1 MPNTVPFSR
10 RHVGPAPH
18 QFDQMLSFLKVDS
31 LETLIKETVPEGIL
45 KPEALQL
52 PEALSEPELLE
63 RARELAKKNK
73 LFRSFIGMGYY
84 GTHTPA
90 VIMRSIL
97 ENPCWYT
104 AYTPYQ
110 PEISQGRLEALI
122 NFQTMVTDLTG
133 MEIANASLLDEGTAI
148 AEAVNMAHAIT
159 RRKKH
164 KVAVVGAVFPQS
176 LSVLK
181 TRCEPLGI
189 EVVQATAEDLP
200 WDDIFAIVQQYPDAK
215 GHIPNL
221 EPVIEKA
228 HNNGALS
235 IVSAD
240 IMSLLLLKAP
250 GEMGADIVVGS
261 TQRFGVP
268 MGFGG
273 PHAAYLATRDKHK
286 RLIPGRIVGASKD
299 NKERPAYRLALQ
311 TREQHI
317 RREKATSNICTS
329 QVLLAVVAG
338 MYAVFHGPRRLK
350 QIAKDIHNKT
360 TTLKVGLESFG
371 FKIENQNY
379 FDTLTVSVSE
389 SKKEKIRTR
398 CLGEEINLNFYNPG
412 EISISLDEVTRD
424 SDVTDLLTVFADG
437 KALPESSSVTTG
449 ELAGVPSPLRRESA
463 YLTHPVFHRFRSET
477 DLLRYIT
484 RLQRKDLTL
493 ADAMIPL
500 GSCTMKLNAA
510 AELEPITWPEFANL
524 HPFAPSDQT
533 IGFTELI
540 DELEKDLCEITGF
553 AGISLQPNAGS
564 QGEYAGLRAIDLYH
578 KSNGHHHRNI
588 CLIPSSAH
596 GTNPASAVMA
606 GMKVAIVAC
615 DENGNIDV
623 NDLKAKAEEHSENLA
638 ALMVTYPSTHGVFE
652 EAIQEICQVVHS
664 HGGQVYMDGA
674 NLNAMV
680 GLCYPG
686 QFGPDVSHLNLHK
699 TFCIP
704 HGGGGP
710 GVGPVAVR
718 AHLKPF
724 LPTHNL
730 NAMAGPKTGVQN
742 ISAAPWGSALI
753 LPISWAFVRLM
764 GAKGLQLSTE
774 TAILNA
780 NYIAEKIQDHFP
792 VLYRGANGRVA
803 HECIIDVRPLKA
815 SSGVD
820 VNDIAKRLMDY
831 GFHAP
836 TMSWPV
842 VNTLMIE
849 PTESESQEELDRFC
863 EAMIQIRKEVEKIE
877 KGEWDKENNPLKLAP
892 HTTQDLLENWDRP
905 YSKKEAFFP
914 LPWVEEKKFWV
925 PVNRIDNA
933 YGDRNLFCSCLP
945 VDEYGT
951 TAGEPVQKLGE
962 KNPGKGPTSGG
973 ASGSDSVSPNVSV
986 KPSSSMTSNITQ

>member
-1 MPNTVPFSR
+1 MSSTVPFSR

-18 QFDQMLSFLKVDS
+18 QFDQMLASLQVDS
-31 LETLIKETVPEGIL
+31 LEALIKETIPQGIL
-45 KPEALQL
+45 RENALQL
-52 PEALSEPELLE
+52 PDALSEPELLE
-63 RARELAKKNK
+63 LARKLAQKNQI
-73 LFRSFIGMGYY
+73 FRSFIGLGYY

-90 VIMRSIL
+90 VITRSIL

-122 NFQTMVTDLTG
+122 NFQTMVSDLTG
-133 MEIANASLLDEGTAI
+133 MDIANASLLDEGTAI
-148 AEAVNMAHAIT
+148 AEAVSMAHAIL
-159 RRKKH
+159 RKK
-164 KVAVVGAVFPQS
+164 KNTVAVIGPIFPQS
-176 LSVLK
+176 LAVLQ

-189 EVVQATAEDLP
+189 KIILQNDDKNLP
-200 WDDIFAIVQQYPDAK
+200 WDDIFAVVNQYPDAK

-221 EPVIEKA
+221 NPLIEKI
-228 HNNGALS
+228 HQEGAFS
-235 IVSAD
+235 IVTAD
-240 IMSLLLLKAP
+240 IMSLLLLTPP
-250 GEMGADIVVGS
+250 GDMGADIVVGS

-268 MGFGG
+268 MGYGG

-286 RLIPGRIVGASKD
+286 RLIPGRIVGVSKD
-299 NKERPAYRLALQ
+299 EKGRPAYRLALQ

-350 QIAKDIHNKT
+350 QIAKDIQNKT
-360 TTLKVGLESFG
+360 TRLKLGLESFG

-379 FDTLTVSVSE
+379 FDTITISVNDLE
-389 SKKEKIRTR
+389 KEKIRTR
-398 CLGEEINLNFYNPG
+398 CLGEKINLNFFTEG
-412 EISISLDEVTRD
+412 EISISIDEVTKP
-424 SDVTDLLTVFADG
+424 SDISQLLSIFSDG
-437 KALPESSSVTTG
+437 KNVAEFLTQEITDC
-449 ELAGVPSPLRRESA
+449 AGIPKSLRRTSP

-477 DLLRYIT
+477 DILRYIT

-493 ADAMIPL
+493 ADSMIPL

-510 AELEPITWPEFANL
+510 AELEPITWPEFANI
-524 HPFAPSDQT
+524 HPFVPPEQAL
-533 IGFTELI
+533 GFSELVN
-540 DELEKDLCEITGF
+540 ELEKDLCEITGF
-553 AGISLQPNAGS
+553 DGVSLQPNAGS
-564 QGEYAGLRAIDLYH
+564 QGEYAGLRAIDLFH
-578 KSNGHHHRNI
+578 KSNAQGHRNI

-606 GMKVAIVAC
+606 GMKVAIVNC
-615 DENGNIDV
+615 DLNGNIDV
-623 NDLKAKAEEHSENLA
+623 NDLKEKAKEHGENLA

-652 EAIQEICQVVHS
+652 EAIQEICDVIHAE
-664 HGGQVYMDGA
+664 GGQVYMDGA

-686 QFGPDVSHLNLHK
+686 QFGPDVCHLNLHK

-710 GVGPVAVR
+710 GVGPIAVR
-718 AHLKPF
+718 SHLKPF

-730 NAMAGPKTGVQN
+730 SAMAGPKTGIKN

-753 LPISWAFVRLM
+753 LPISWAFIRLM
-764 GAKGLQLSTE
+764 GSDGLKLSSQ

-780 NYIAEKIQDHFP
+780 NYIAEKLQSHFP
-792 VLYRGANGRVA
+792 VLYRGAKKRVA
-803 HECIIDVRPLKA
+803 HECIIDIRPLKET
-815 SSGVD
+815 SGVD

-842 VNTLMIE
+842 VNTMMIE

-863 EAMIQIRKEVEKIE
+863 EAMAEIRREIHKIE
-877 KGEWDKENNPLKLAP
+877 SGEWDKENNPLKKAP
-892 HTTQDLLENWDRP
+892 HTTQDLIEEWDRP
-905 YSKKEAFFP
+905 YSKNEAFFP

-925 PVNRIDNA
+925 PVNRIDNV
-933 YGDRNLFCSCLP
+933 YGDKNLFCSCVP
-945 VDEYGT
+945 VSDYDS
-951 TAGEPVQKLGE
+951 GEDPVKA
-962 KNPGKGPTSGG
+962 TI
-973 ASGSDSVSPNVSV
+973 A
-986 KPSSSMTSNITQ
+986 PSQQPML